1 MNTPQIFKQNSP
13 VKVKVDGKMTWIPA
27 LWISNMIPKY
37 MAILQRTAKQFTKVQ
52 YDVSRDI
59 WERSVRDRKLHH
71 LFQHCRR
78 KQHLLYK

>member
-1 MNTPQIFKQNSP
+1 M
-13 VKVKVDGKMTWIPA
+13 KVKVDGKMTWIPA

-59 WERSVRDRKLHH
+59 WREQKRQENTSALHH
-71 LFQHCRR
+71 LLTAI
-78 KQHLLYK
+78 KKIVSSVLHLS